1 MIYKEALK
9 IWQTI
14 TAGDSTTKPDV
25 NLEIQKRLLNI
36 FSVGDYYYYLFN
48 IKNSRFDLISNE
60 VESIL
65 GYKKDELDLVTFIN
79 LIHPE
84 DSPWFLNFE
93 AKIIEFL
100 NTLTSEEILNYKMRY
115 DYRIKR
121 KDDTY
126 IRILQQV
133 ITLELTSSGG
143 ISKTLGIHT
152 DITHLKK
159 EERPILSFIGLNGLP
174 SYVDVEVEEKFPTQY
189 NKITHREK
197 EILLEMVKGKESIE
211 IADYLNISVDTVN
224 THRRNLLR
232 KTSSRNS
239 NELIVSAIKKG
250 WV

>member
-1 MIYKEALK
+1 MIYKEALN

-14 TAGDSTTKPDV
+14 TKGGTSTLPDV

-36 FSVGDYYYYLFN
+36 FSVGDYYYFIFN
-48 IKNSRFDLISNE
+48 AIGSTLNIINDE

-65 GYKKDELDLVTFIN
+65 GYKKDELDLITFVD

-84 DSPWFLNFE
+84 DMPWFLNFE
-93 AKIIEFL
+93 AKVAEFL
-100 NTLTSEEILNYKMRY
+100 NTLSPEEILNYKMRY
-115 DYRIKR
+115 DYRVQK
-121 KDDTY
+121 KNGSY

-133 ITLELTSSGG
+133 ITLELTHNGG
-143 ISKTLGIHT
+143 VSKTLGVHT
-152 DITHLKK
+152 DISHLKK
-159 EERPILSFIGLNGLP
+159 DGRPVLSFIGLNGLP

-189 NKITHREK
+189 NVITQREK
-197 EILLEMVKGKESIE
+197 EVLLEMVKGKESDE
-211 IADYLNISVDTVN
+211 IADYLNISKETVY

-239 NELIVSAIKKG
+239 NELIASAVKKG